1 VGTPAPCTHDPASR
15 RSSSVQDERITA
27 DVLAGSWNGRAVAGL
42 AIPVLALAYAT
53 ITHCQPVPFAW

>member
-1 VGTPAPCTHDPASR
+1 MIRPAAGLPQYKTK
-15 RSSSVQDERITA
+15 RITA